1 MRLGGLVG
9 VLLLKSLFFIFL
21 MLEGVSSLLPSDWS
35 ESLSLNLI
43 APIGLSSEPTDKKKI
58 KLAVFQ
64 VIYQTQG
71 RVKKV
76 EKTTR
81 CQANQ
86 LQSVWISNETL
97 FRVFDIAS
105 QAIIIVSEIQSKSS
119 KNFMIIRITYPN
131 VGK

>member
-76 EKTTR
+76 EKTKR

-105 QAIIIVSEIQSKSS
+105 QS
-119 KNFMIIRITYPN
+119 NN
-131 VGK
+131 NC